1 MSILKHIGNTPL
13 VRLNRIG
20 KDASSPLFGK
30 CEHMN
35 PGGSVKDRIALYIIN
50 DAEERGLLKPG
61 MTIIEA
67 TAGNTGMGL
76 ALVAAARGYKLVCVL
91 PEKMSVDKRVALATL
106 GAQVIVT
113 PNVPPSS
120 PDYFK
125 TIARQMAEE
134 NGWFLA
140 DQFNN
145 PANVLAHYETTA
157 NEIIKQVDG
166 PIGAFVSGSGTGGT
180 ISGVG
185 KRLKEV
191 YPDVKIIL
199 ADPIGSSL
207 AHWFETGD
215 IVTDDRSYTVE
226 GIGASDPPKNLD
238 RSVLDEVLSI
248 SDEESFGMTKRLILE
263 EGLLVGGSAGTNMA
277 AALQVA
283 MRDDINGPVVSIL
296 CDNWDRYRTQPWMQG
311 WGPETRI
318 LQEEASETST
328 S

>member
-61 MTIIEA
+61 LTIIEA

-134 NGWFLA
+134 NGWPKNPWAIWTQVRPVTLEQYEASLA
-140 DQFNN
+140 QQRRRGGQPAGCLKEDWNLRLRSNGAQRLDDC
-145 PANVLAHYETTA
+145 PANSHIRDV
-157 NEIIKQVDG
+157 Q
-166 PIGAFVSGSGTGGT
+166 GG
-180 ISGVG
+180 
-185 KRLKEV
+185 
-191 YPDVKIIL
+191 
-199 ADPIGSSL
+199 
-207 AHWFETGD
+207 
-215 IVTDDRSYTVE
+215 
-226 GIGASDPPKNLD
+226 
-238 RSVLDEVLSI
+238 DEV
-248 SDEESFGMTKRLILE
+248 
-263 EGLLVGGSAGTNMA
+263 
-277 AALQVA
+277 
-283 MRDDINGPVVSIL
+283 RD
-296 CDNWDRYRTQPWMQG
+296 
-311 WGPETRI
+311 
-318 LQEEASETST
+318 
-328 S
+328 